1 MFWKGDLGVEGP
13 TVGRG
18 TGKAM
23 IVAIKWVRG
32 ASQLTSRVTLA
43 TIIKQVLKVPQT
55 ETETG
60 EIGQE
65 TTKHQ
70 QLWFRME
77 AEPVLQDSQSD
88 GSNVSSC

>member
-1 MFWKGDLGVEGP
+1 
-13 TVGRG
+13 
-18 TGKAM
+18 M

-60 EIGQE
+60 EIALE
-65 TTKHQ
+65 TKKHQQ

>member
-60 EIGQE
+60 EIALE
-65 TTKHQ
+65 TKKHQ